1 MTTSTPTWPE
11 SVVRPTV
18 GPTFLVHEHDVDA
31 QSRPVKRDQL
41 NFVNPVPAWCNPKHR
56 WPPSSKTSRL
66 FRRGEGAPCSVHVV
80 EPRQRPFWREAQA
93 KDHVH
98 AKRFL
103 CRIGVSAAGDRW
115 SVWVGVQPVGEP
127 PTPVATVASEQI
139 VRPIFRQVVDGVRVP
154 AVDHRGF
161 ADDEPLSSKQPVTVA
176 FTCIG
181 RFGLGLVRTLAVHV
195 QSDQDFVRQRLQGPP
210 HEVLQDGTGQVN
222 LGRVGFT
229 ALQRFL
235 VVAFHRFDEP
245 CLDHRTRPDV
255 AWTGHE
261 PFHLTREGEPF
272 KSSPHQRFPMARKRG
287 GFSRFMGALTGTPY
301 EKLLKQIAKLE
312 SDHED
317 DDAKLARRLGD
328 LVEEVLAAYEEE
340 EIDAEE
346 HDLLMDAIEDAD
358 PDGRTFDR
366 FEDDGDEFYDE
377 DMPDAP
383 EIKAGRRKN
392 LDELMA
398 TTDDSFVGSFGR
410 EEFEEF
416 RSKMT
421 DEFIQDS
428 DDAVKAGDHQAAVLS
443 DARVFANA
451 EEGVE
456 DVKRQIALE
465 SGLNDPDAEPEP
477 EPVQE
482 EDDGGITVDEDGV
495 EWYEDEEGSWWYR
508 DPGEPDWVLYE
519 E

>member
-1 MTTSTPTWPE
+1 M
-11 SVVRPTV
+11 RPTV
-18 GPTFLVHEHDVDA
+18 GPSFLVHEHDVDPK
-31 QSRPVKRDQL
+31 SRTVEGDQL
-41 NFVNPVPAWCNPKHR
+41 DFVNPVSAGRDAEHR
-56 WPPSSKTSRL
+56 RSSSSEASRL
-66 FRRGEGAPCSVHVV
+66 FRRREGAARAVHVV
-80 EPRQRPFWREAQA
+80 EPRQRSFRREAQPE
-93 KDHVH
+93 DHVH
-98 AKRFL
+98 PKCFL
-103 CRIGVSAAGDRW
+103 SRIGVSTAGHRR
-115 SVWVGVQPVGEP
+115 SVGVGVQPVREP
-127 PTPVATVASEQI
+127 PPAVATVASEQI
-139 VRPIFRQVVDGVRVP
+139 VRPIFGKMVDGVRVA

-161 ADDEPLSSKQPVTVA
+161 TDDEALTSKQSVTVA
-176 FTCIG
+176 FTCVG
-181 RFGLGLVRTLAVHV
+181 RFRIRLMGAFAVHV
-195 QSDQDFVRQRLQGPP
+195 QSNQDFVRQRLQGPP
-210 HEVLQDGTGQVN
+210 NEVLQDGTGQVD
-222 LGRVGFT
+222 LSRVGFT

-235 VVAFHRFDEP
+235 VVALHRFNEP
-245 CLDHRTRPDV
+245 CLDHRTRTDV

-272 KSSPHQRFPMARKRG
+272 KSGPHQRFSMARKRG

-317 DDAKLARRLGD
+317 DDAKLARKLGD
-328 LVEEVLAAYEEE
+328 VVEEVLAAYEEE

-383 EIKAGRRKN
+383 DIKAGRRKN

-416 RSKMT
+416 RAKMT
-421 DEFIQDS
+421 DEFIQES
-428 DDAVKAGDHQAAVLS
+428 DDAVKAGDHQATVLS

-477 EPVQE
+477 EPEPVHE
-482 EDDGGITVDEDGV
+482 EDDDSGITVDEDGV

>member
-1 MTTSTPTWPE
+1 M
-11 SVVRPTV
+11 RPTV

-31 QSRPVKRDQL
+31 KSRAVERDQL
-41 NFVNPVPAWCNPKHR
+41 DFVNPVSAGR
-56 WPPSSKTSRL
+56 DAEDRRPSSAKAPRL
-66 FRRGEGAPCSVHVV
+66 FRRSEGAARSVHVV
-80 EPRQRPFWREAQA
+80 EPRERSFRREAQPE
-93 KDHVH
+93 DHVH

-103 CRIGVSAAGDRW
+103 SRIGIGPAGHRW
-115 SVWVGVQPVGEP
+115 SVGVGVQPVGEP
-127 PTPVATVASEQI
+127 ATPVATVASEQ
-139 VRPIFRQVVDGVRVP
+139 VVGPIFRQMVDGVRVA

-161 ADDEPLSSKQPVTVA
+161 ADDEALSSKQPVTVA
-176 FTCIG
+176 FTGIG
-181 RFGLGLVRTLAVHV
+181 RFRIRLVRALAVHV

-210 HEVLQDGTGQVN
+210 NEVLQDRTGQVD
-222 LGRVGFT
+222 LSRVGFT
-229 ALQRFL
+229 ALQRLL
-235 VVAFHRFDEP
+235 VVAFHCFNEP
-245 CLDHRTRPDV
+245 CLDHRTRTDV
-255 AWTGHE
+255 GWTGHE
-261 PFHLTREGEPF
+261 PFHVTREGEPF
-272 KSSPHQRFPMARKRG
+272 KSSPLQRFPMARKRG

-312 SDHED
+312 DDHED
-317 DDAKLARRLGD
+317 DEAKLARKLGD
-328 LVEEVLAAYEEE
+328 VVEEVLAAYEEE

-383 EIKAGRRKN
+383 DIKAGRRKN

-410 EEFEEF
+410 DEFEEF
-416 RSKMT
+416 RAKMT

-465 SGLNDPDAEPEP
+465 SGLNDPEAEPEP

-482 EDDGGITVDEDGV
+482 ADDDGGITVDEDGV